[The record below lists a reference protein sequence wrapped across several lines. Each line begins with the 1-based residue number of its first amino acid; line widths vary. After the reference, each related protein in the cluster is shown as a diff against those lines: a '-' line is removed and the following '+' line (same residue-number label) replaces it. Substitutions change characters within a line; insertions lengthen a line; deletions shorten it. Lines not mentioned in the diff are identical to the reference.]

1 MYLLYDTWTKR
12 YLHLNPQINCLVLT
26 KRIATRFKTKKE
38 ALKYKNRTT
47 EIVIK
52 EET

>member
-12 YLHLNPQINCLVLT
+12 YFHLNPKQNYLVLT
-26 KRIATRFKTKKE
+26 KRIATRFKIRKE

-52 EET
+52 E